1 MNPKVVELA
10 LKKQRLQLQAAAQRV
25 MILQALE
32 SATPAFGAAEKVRSG
47 WRWAKAHP
55 EWLAGIGVALLG
67 GATAALVQAVFGEF
81 DSAAG
86 NAVSNAEAPRWVIIA
101 FALGALVLVLAAS
114 GAITSSV
121 T

>member
-55 EWLAGIGVALLG
+55 EWLAGIGVALLV
-67 GATAALVQAVFGEF
+67 AR
-81 DSAAG
+81 
-86 NAVSNAEAPRWVIIA
+86 PRACFRWAKRGFFVWRS
-101 FALGALVLVLAAS
+101 LRSLR
-114 GAITSSV
+114 GAIDAFLAPADQPRPQPWSSRFA
-121 T
+121 